1 MTLARGAFRQ
11 QQLSI
16 QTDAIVTWLN
26 QLFPA
31 RNIRNSDAALLEA
44 LKDGSLLCELLA
56 KIAPETG
63 VKVTT
68 SGKADFIRLE
78 NVGAYLR
85 AVATIGVRN
94 LFDAADLFEG
104 RIFKVL
110 SHILELAEVAKKR
123 GFKPCV
129 GDAPVEP
136 VAATPRS
143 AAASSSAAVA
153 AAAPIP
159 EADLELE
166 ETELDEDNLQ
176 EYEKASEEMQARI
189 EEAKKEAAQEAE
201 RKRIAAEEEARKLK
215 EELEKMRI
223 EKENLARELNQTKA
237 RKDEPA
243 KLPFGNTETTQGTLP
258 SALNM
263 TVSLLCLT
271 SLLPGKKNKTK
282 VTRTASW
289 ASTWRTVP
297 RAGSPSSWSP
307 LRASAWSSPSPRR
320 SSSLL
325 SGGGS
330 RAGASTVRATRECG
344 TCC

>member
-1 MTLARGAFRQ
+1 MEWFTMENPFVQKQNMTLARGAFRQ

-16 QTDAIVTWLN
+16 QTDAVVTWLN

-166 ETELDEDNLQ
+166 ETELDEENLQ

-271 SLLPGKKNKTK
+271 SLLLGKKKTK
-282 VTRTASW
+282 
-289 ASTWRTVP
+289 
-297 RAGSPSSWSP
+297 
-307 LRASAWSSPSPRR
+307 RR
-320 SSSLL
+320 
-325 SGGGS
+325 
-330 RAGASTVRATRECG
+330 
-344 TCC
+344 